1 MDIQQYISS
10 GIIEAYVLG
19 IASGEEVRELELL
32 SAQHPEIAAAVREQQ
47 QLMEDFASGYT
58 LPPPEGL
65 KEQIWAAL
73 EKENTGTTLPFT
85 TGNRPFAEPTSFTPD
100 NNSTGKTRQL
110 YRRPLAA
117 AVALL
122 AISLIFNVIHWQ
134 QAKSTS
140 RELAAVKTEQ
150 DKIMAGNREMQQQ
163 MERSNR
169 NMQML
174 LDPAMKPVHLAGVGT
189 HTANNAMVMWDTR
202 TKEVFLSL
210 KDLPKPPSGKQ
221 YQLWAIVDGKPVDA
235 GVYDMEAKDVMQK
248 MKVIPAAQM
257 FAITLEKEGG
267 SPEPTLTEMYVAGK
281 V

>member
-32 SAQHPEIAAAVREQQ
+32 SAQHPEIAAAIEAQQ
-47 QLMEDFASGYT
+47 RLMEDFASSYT
-58 LPPPEGL
+58 QLPPEGL
-65 KEQIWAAL
+65 KEQIWEVL
-73 EKENTGTTLPFT
+73 EQEKKRDHPAFPDACRPATGA
-85 TGNRPFAEPTSFTPD
+85 GNSPEA
-100 NNSTGKTRQL
+100 GKTRRL
-110 YRRPLAA
+110 YRPLAA

-122 AISLIFNVIHWQ
+122 AISLIFNFIHWQ
-134 QAKSTS
+134 QAKSTQ
-140 RELAAVKTEQ
+140 RELAEMKSEQ
-150 DKIMAGNREMQQQ
+150 EKIMAGSREMQQQ
-163 MERSNR
+163 VEQSNR
-169 NMQML
+169 HMQMM
-174 LDPAMKPVHLAGVGT
+174 LDPAMKAVHLAGVGT

-210 KDLPKPPSGKQ
+210 KNLPPPPSGKQ

-235 GVYDMEAKDVMQK
+235 GVYNMDTKEMMQK

-257 FAITLEKEGG
+257 FAITLENQGG
-267 SPEPTLTEMYVAGK
+267 SPTPTMTEMYVAGK